1 LETFFADKTIANGTK
16 SMNSKPAFQPSKV
29 ITIALTTTTAIAAM
43 LTGCSTVSTSG
54 AAAFQAPSITAI
66 SKQTYDGQ
74 SNDLLTAGL
83 GKTGLLQAAL
93 APLANPEAPSII
105 DLRQRA
111 IHANYRALIDASP
124 AGGFTRFYGP
134 NMDLTGKDTLGE
146 GKIAGDEYLASV
158 SIGGATAMI
167 MVQIPRSLN
176 KENPC
181 IVTATSSGSRGV
193 YGAIGTAGEWG
204 LKRGCVV
211 AYTDKGT
218 GTGFHLLG
226 SNLVYDWSG
235 SLVDAGSGPNNFSA
249 NLDEAARKAY
259 IEKNP
264 HRIAVKQAHNQHNGE
279 RLWGQFTLAAV
290 RYAFTVM
297 NGLTDDRKAASGSY
311 TAANTFVIA
320 SSVSNGAY
328 AALQAAEQDTEGL
341 IDAVVA
347 TEPNVSIANA
357 TGYSIRQ
364 GDKVVPSAGRS
375 LLDYTTLLN
384 LYVPCA
390 ANDPRMASAPLNLVP
405 KALRDNRC
413 EALKANGY
421 LTSVGVA
428 AQAAESIDKLL
439 AAGIQAE
446 ALTLL
451 PSHYALNVY
460 QGIAVAYAMQY
471 GRLSVTEELCGYS
484 YAATAAANA
493 ASNPLQPI
501 GIAGAALAF
510 ATSNGIVPTAGISL
524 VNQKSKGGPREDR
537 SSVSPNDAND
547 MNIAGAI
554 CLREVATGKTVS
566 GAMLKDGQSTEQKL
580 RADWAARVAKGIGE
594 TQMTGNLRGKPT
606 IIISPRSDAVLPLNH
621 AGRAYFA
628 HNRNVDNASLVRY
641 YEITNAQHLDTLNG
655 IAGFSNNYVPI
666 HAYFNQSMNLMW
678 DHLTQKRALPPSQ
691 LVRTVL
697 RATKDGKLDDLAATN
712 IPPISATLDANT
724 LIRMQDTQLVIPE

>member
-1 LETFFADKTIANGTK
+1 MEIQTMKT
-16 SMNSKPAFQPSKV
+16 KPAIQPTLFS
-29 ITIALTTTTAIAAM
+29 TSAAIALTAVAA
-43 LTGCSTVSTSG
+43 LVSGCSTVGSG
-54 AAAFQAPSITAI
+54 GSVGNPSVSITPI
-66 SKQTYDGQ
+66 SKQTYDGLA
-74 SNDLLTAGL
+74 NDLLTAGL
-83 GKTGLLQAAL
+83 GKTGLLLAAL
-93 APLANPEAPSII
+93 PPLTNPEAPTIT

-111 IHANYRALIDASP
+111 IHANYRALVDASP

-134 NMDLTGKDTLGE
+134 NVDLTGKDSLGE

-158 SIGGATAMI
+158 SIGGATALI

-181 IVTATSSGSRGV
+181 IVTASSSGSRGV

-226 SNLVYDWSG
+226 SNRVYDWTG
-235 SLVDAGSGPNNFSA
+235 NLADAGNMPNSFSA
-249 NLDEAARKAY
+249 NIDEAARKTY
-259 IEKNP
+259 LEKNP
-264 HRIAVKQAHNQHNGE
+264 HRIAVKQAHNQQNGE

-297 NGLTDDRKAASGSY
+297 NGLTDERKAASGAY
-311 TAANTFVIA
+311 NAANTFVIA

-364 GDKVVPSAGRS
+364 GDKVVPLAGRS

-390 ANDPRMASAPLNLVP
+390 ANDARMASAPLSLVP

-413 EALKANGY
+413 QALKASGY
-421 LTSVGVA
+421 LSSNDA
-428 AQAAESIDKLL
+428 QAQAAESIDKML

-471 GRLSVTEELCGYS
+471 GRLSVTEELCGFS
-484 YAATAAANA
+484 YAATAPANA
-493 ASNPLQPI
+493 PNNALQPI
-501 GIAGAALAF
+501 AISGAALAF

-537 SSVSPNDAND
+537 SSVSVNDAND
-547 MNIAGAI
+547 MNTAGAI
-554 CLREVATGKTVS
+554 CLREVAVGKTVAGTS
-566 GAMLKDGQSTEQKL
+566 LKDGQSAEQKQ
-580 RADWAARVAKGIGE
+580 RADWAGRVAKGIAE

-628 HNRNVDNASLVRY
+628 LNRNVDNVSMVRY

-655 IAGFSNNYVPI
+655 IAGFSNTYIPI

-678 DHLTQKRALPPSQ
+678 THLTQKRALPPSQ
-691 LVRTVL
+691 LVRTAK
-697 RATKDGKLDDLAATN
+697 RATKDGKLEDLAAAN